1 MNPRVVRI
9 DAARDGQL
17 DLLFANGERRRFDV
31 RPYIARG
38 GVFAALADPGLFAG
52 ARVVAGAI
60 EWPGE
65 VDLSYDTVYLRGI
78 PISEPRAQLDGH

>member
-1 MNPRVVRI
+1 VNPRVVRI
-9 DAARDGQL
+9 EAARDGQL

-38 GVFAALADPGLFAG
+38 GVFAALAEPGLFGG

-65 VDLSYDTVYLRGI
+65 VDLSYDTVYLCGT
-78 PISEPRAQLDGH
+78 PLNEPRPQSKAS